1 MINVERSASAHLP
14 AARVWL
20 KRGEGLARAAVGVV
34 RGMNRWLGRG
44 LSALGRAQARRV
56 AVRQLYALD
65 DRLLRD
71 IGIPREQVGV
81 VVEAMFRGHPVA
93 EATQPSRQVDTGGSG
108 DFTEPDAS
116 NDRHYQ
122 SAA

>member
-1 MINVERSASAHLP
+1 MISVERSASAHLP

-81 VVEAMFRGHPVA
+81 VVDAMFRGGPVA
-93 EATQPSRQVDTGGSG
+93 EATQPSREVDAGGTG
-108 DFTEPDAS
+108 DTAALDAS

>member
-20 KRGEGLARAAVGVV
+20 QRGEGLARATVGGV
-34 RGMNRWLGRG
+34 RQVGRWLWRG
-44 LSALGRAQARRV
+44 LSALERTQARRA

-71 IGIPREQVGV
+71 IGIPREQVGAV
-81 VVEAMFRGHPVA
+81 VDAMLRAGPVA
-93 EATQPSRQVDTGGSG
+93 EATQPSREVDAGGTG
-108 DFTEPDAS
+108 DVTDRDAS
-116 NDRHYQ
+116 NDRHYR